1 MGEYSLCLTKE
12 QANTDGAPFLSG
24 CLGQASPGHRGVSTG
39 RDVYFQTQGT
49 LEARWVRGPV
59 LSRSDCVL
67 CGHDLGAA
75 FTLPCFPSC
84 GHFQNGSLTLSLGHP
99 LSPGHREHFL
109 VDSQRKV
116 WKKTCKSKLF
126 PGLLSRTQIQGRTL

>member
-1 MGEYSLCLTKE
+1 MGH
-12 QANTDGAPFLSG
+12 PFLPDVWGEHLQAMEESP
-24 CLGQASPGHRGVSTG
+24 LGEMCI
-39 RDVYFQTQGT
+39 FQTQGT

-59 LSRSDCVL
+59 LFHFDCAL
-67 CGHDLGAA
+67 CGQDLGVA
-75 FTLPCFPSC
+75 FTPPCFPSC

-116 WKKTCKSKLF
+116 WKKACK
-126 PGLLSRTQIQGRTL
+126 